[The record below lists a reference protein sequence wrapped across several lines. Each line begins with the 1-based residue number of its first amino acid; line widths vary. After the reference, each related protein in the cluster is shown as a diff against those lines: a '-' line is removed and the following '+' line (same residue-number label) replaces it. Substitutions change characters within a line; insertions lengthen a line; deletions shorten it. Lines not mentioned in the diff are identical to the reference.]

1 MILYGRNRSPYARRV
16 AIWMRL
22 QGRDFEQRPVIVAEE
37 AALMGRLNP
46 IGRVPVLELEDGTR
60 LLESWAICDW
70 LDEDMPERRL
80 VPASGPTR
88 REALQRIALAQGT
101 TDKVV
106 ALVYD
111 QTRRPAQFHYA
122 PWIERI
128 EGQVRDGLAAMDAAA
143 PEAGFFGGDAP
154 DGSDVATVCAYE
166 MAAHMHAAL
175 VGDGFRRLAAHA
187 ARAGDL
193 TAFADT
199 RP

>member
-122 PWIERI
+122 PWIERLQ
-128 EGQVRDGLAAMDAAA
+128 GQVTGGLAAMDAAV
-143 PEAGFFGGDAP
+143 PEHGFYGGGAP
-154 DGSDVATVCAYE
+154 DGADVATVCAYE
-166 MAAHMHAAL
+166 MAAQMHPAL
-175 VGDGFRRLAAHA
+175 VGEGYPRLAAHA
-187 ARAGDL
+187 ARAGAL
-193 TAFADT
+193 PAFADT